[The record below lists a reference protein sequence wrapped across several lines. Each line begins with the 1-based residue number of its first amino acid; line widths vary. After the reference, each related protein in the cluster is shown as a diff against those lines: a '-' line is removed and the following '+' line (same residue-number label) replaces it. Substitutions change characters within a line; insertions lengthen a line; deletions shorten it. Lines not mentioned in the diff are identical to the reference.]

1 MGIYE
6 FQEDDALRFSGE
18 IGAVSKRRGDELQF
32 EKCPYCLGGRNGKDR
47 GTFSINLKTGQ
58 FKCLRESCG
67 VHGNMIT
74 LSKDFDFSLGTE
86 VDEYYNGKK
95 HFRKIHRKEKPVVKP
110 AAVTYMESRGI
121 SEAITNRY
129 NITVRNDNEGILVFP
144 FYDENEILQF
154 IKYRNSKFR
163 KGIDKNKEWCES
175 DCKPILFGMNHCN
188 PVNST
193 LVLTEGQIDSL
204 SVAESGIENAVS
216 VPTGA
221 RGFTWIPYCWDFL
234 SKFKTLIVFG
244 DCENGNITLLDE
256 MQQRFHG
263 CVKHVRMDD
272 YRGCK
277 DANELLMAHGKEAV
291 RMAVENAQAIK
302 AKRIKP
308 MEEVQRVDLSKL
320 EKIRSGISS
329 LDKTIGGFYLGQLI
343 LITGERGDGKSTLAS
358 QFGTFAISEGYT
370 TFFYSGELMDW
381 YFRAWF
387 DLQVAG
393 SENINAMMS
402 NFGYTSYCIDG
413 NCIPQIER
421 WYRGKAY
428 IYDNGIISQ
437 DEEEEEGLLETMEK
451 AIIQYGCRVLFVD
464 NLMTAITDDIA
475 SDLYRQ
481 QTKFV
486 KALALM
492 AKKYNVLIFLIAH
505 PRKSTGNDFG
515 NDDVA
520 GSSNIT
526 NLVDV
531 VLKYSRPKEKDGE
544 QAWCD
549 RLLTVH
555 KNRLTGR
562 INRDGIGLY
571 YQECSKRISEDQ
583 NGFDWDLG
591 WNTGNGGFTRTEDTP
606 FVEDYIDFG

>member
-6 FQEDDALRFSGE
+6 FKADDAFRFSQE
-18 IGAVSKRRGDELQF
+18 IGGKSRQKGDELQF
-32 EKCPYCLGGRNGKDR
+32 EQCPYCFGGKNRKDR
-47 GTFSINLKTGQ
+47 GTFSINLRTGQ

-67 VHGNMIT
+67 AHGNMIT
-74 LSKDFDFSLGTE
+74 LSKDFNVSLGTE
-86 VDEYYNGKK
+86 VDEYYSSKK
-95 HFRKIHRKEKPVVKP
+95 QFRKIHTRKRPEAKP
-110 AAVTYMESRGI
+110 AAVAYMESRGI
-121 SEAITNRY
+121 SEAVTRRY
-129 NITVRNDNEGILVFP
+129 NITVRNDNEKILVFP
-144 FYDENEILQF
+144 FYDENEILHF
-154 IKYRNSKFR
+154 VKYRNTGFR
-163 KGIDKNKEWCES
+163 KGIDKNKEWCEA

-188 PVNST
+188 LDNPV
-193 LVLTEGQIDSL
+193 LILTEGQIDSL
-204 SVAESGIENAVS
+204 SVVEAGIENAVS

-221 RGFTWIPYCWDFL
+221 KGFTWIPYCWDFL
-234 SKFKTLIVFG
+234 AKFKTLVVFG
-244 DCENGNITLLDE
+244 DCENGHITLLEE
-256 MQQRFHG
+256 MQQRFQG
-263 CVKHVRMDD
+263 CVKCVGMDD

-277 DANELLMAHGKEAV
+277 DANELLMAYGKEAV
-291 RMAVENAQAIK
+291 RMAVENAQAIP

-308 MEEVQRVDLSKL
+308 LEEVKRVDLSKL
-320 EKIRSGISS
+320 EKLRSGIAS
-329 LDKTIGGFYLGQLI
+329 LDKIIGGFYLGQLI
-343 LITGERGDGKSTLAS
+343 LLTGERGEGKSTLAS
-358 QFGTFAISEGYT
+358 QFGTFAIAAGYT

-393 SENINAMMS
+393 RQHINALVS
-402 NFGYTSYCIDG
+402 NFGYTSYSIDG
-413 NCIPQIER
+413 NCIPQIEQ

-428 IYDNGIISQ
+428 IYDNGIVQ
-437 DEEEEEGLLETMEK
+437 QDDEEDESLLKTMEK
-451 AIIQYGCRVLFVD
+451 AVVQYGCRVLFID

-505 PRKSTGNDFG
+505 PRKSTGNEFG

-531 VLKYSRPKEKDGE
+531 VLKYSRPKKTGE
-544 QAWCD
+544 ETASCD
-549 RLLTVH
+549 RLLTIH

-562 INRDGIGLY
+562 TSRDGIRLY
-571 YQECSKRISEDQ
+571 YQEGSKRISE
-583 NGFDWDLG
+583 NPETFDWNLG
-591 WNTGNGGFTRTEDTP
+591 WEGMTKVQSDEQIP
-606 FVEDYIDFG
+606 FDEVINFE